1 LGSFLDSLATE
12 SSITRAPLLPDM
24 ARAKIQEV
32 SSSIQARKEELAKAA
47 ATSEKSSSAS
57 SKRPKRVRMAELVG
71 SDIVRSV
78 DQWDKVDTAVRQQLI
93 EGNEV
98 EIG

>member
-1 LGSFLDSLATE
+1 MISSVSMPADRCRSLTDASARVGAGSTAAGSLVQQ
-12 SSITRAPLLPDM
+12 LHG
-24 ARAKIQEV
+24 
-32 SSSIQARKEELAKAA
+32 
-47 ATSEKSSSAS
+47 
-57 SKRPKRVRMAELVG
+57 VRMAELVG
-71 SDIVRSV
+71 NDIVRSV